1 MNDPRRVWQVAAT
14 LWAGAIAVTGLLPT
28 QGAVQAVSGG
38 HDDVATLSGHF
49 AAYALL
55 GLLLGVALEGGEP
68 PRRRVVLAWAL
79 AVALGALI
87 ELAQAPL
94 PYRDAQV
101 VDVLVNAAGAAV
113 GLLLLSVAARAMR
126 SRSRPG

>member
-1 MNDPRRVWQVAAT
+1 MRDRRRAWQVAAA

-28 QGAVQAVSGG
+28 QAAVEAVSGG

-55 GLLLGVALEGGEP
+55 GLLLWAALKAGEP
-68 PRRRVVLAWAL
+68 SGGRLVLAWAL
-79 AVALGALI
+79 AVALGASI
-87 ELAQAPL
+87 ELVQGPL

-101 VDVLVNAAGAAV
+101 VDVLVNAAGAAA
-113 GLLLLSVAARAMR
+113 GLLLLSAAARAVR
-126 SRSRPG
+126 SRSRHG